1 MRPSF
6 VLLWLIALASCAPVE
21 VSREALLMDE
31 IESSIRLPPNARS
44 LGSYARYYTEDG
56 GVVHGAYTTEVE
68 EPRPRDFGCS
78 EIQSDFRLK
87 EVACPALADVPVG
100 QRRWV
105 KFEDYPAVSG
115 RDCTA
120 IQVVFDPRAKRFD
133 HLQCVE
139 PLHDETQGLYHS

>member
-1 MRPSF
+1 MRLFFAIP
-6 VLLWLIALASCAPVE
+6 LLIALASCAPVE

-56 GVVHGAYTTEVE
+56 GLVHGAYTTEVE
-68 EPRPRDFGCS
+68 EPRPPDYGCS
-78 EIQSDFRLK
+78 EVQSDDRLK

-100 QRRWV
+100 RRRWV
-105 KFEDYPAVSG
+105 KFDDYPAVSG

-120 IQVVFDPRAKRFD
+120 IQLVFDPRAKRFD
-133 HLQCVE
+133 YLKCVE
-139 PLHDETQGLYHS
+139 PLHDETQGLYRS